1 MTDRPPVVRPVP
13 AALAVV
19 VLLALPRLRW
29 YWVLGTAI
37 GCLLVVQGRARRQ
50 RGTSESPGEA

>member
-29 YWVLGTAI
+29 WWVLCAAI
-37 GCLLVVQGRARRQ
+37 GCLLVVQGRARRAT
-50 RGTSESPGEA
+50 RDERVAR